1 MGARLAVDG
10 GEPTR
15 RELWPARRLFGP
27 AEREAALAVLDR
39 CVAEGT
45 VYGYGGAEARRYVE
59 GFVAFM
65 GGGFAHPV
73 NSGTTAVYAA
83 LAACE
88 LPPFSEVI
96 VPPITDPGG
105 VMPVALLNLV
115 PVVAD
120 AAPGSFNAGPAQIA
134 AVQSERT
141 SAVIVAHIAGEP
153 VDVEA
158 VRNLVGDG
166 VAIIEDAAQAHGAT
180 CRGKLA
186 GTLGDIAAFSTM
198 SGKHHASGGQGGI
211 IYARDEQRFLRAR
224 RFADR
229 GKPIGLSDP
238 TNVTAG
244 LNCNQDDLSCAIG
257 AVQLARLP
265 EIIAGRRAF
274 AALVRERLSAVNG
287 LDLGREE
294 PDTVPSYWFL
304 RLRLEPARGIDMG
317 RFVKALCAEGV
328 PVGWPY
334 ALLTPEATW
343 FGEQRVFGRPG
354 WPWQAPEY
362 AGDRRPS
369 YSLPNARTARAEHCI
384 LPAHERCG
392 EREAD
397 DLAKAAA
404 KVLAAYS

>member
-1 MGARLAVDG
+1 MAARLAVDG
-10 GEPTR
+10 GEPVR
-15 RELWPARRLFGP
+15 RQPWPPRRLFGP
-27 AEREAALAVLDR
+27 AERAAALAVLDR

-45 VYGYGGAEARRYVE
+45 VYGYGGAESRRYAERFVE
-59 GFVAFM
+59 FM

-73 NSGTTAVYAA
+73 NSGTAAVFAA

-88 LPPFSEVI
+88 LPPFSEVV

-134 AVQSERT
+134 TAVTERT
-141 SAVIVAHIAGEP
+141 SAVVVAHIAGEP

-158 VRNLVGDG
+158 VRDLVGDG
-166 VAIIEDAAQAHGAT
+166 IAVIEDAAQAHGAT
-180 CRGKLA
+180 CRGRLA

-229 GKPIGLSDP
+229 GKPVGLTDS

-257 AVQLARLP
+257 AVQLERLP
-265 EIIAGRRAF
+265 QIGAGRRAF
-274 AALVRERLSAVNG
+274 AALVGERLSAVDG
-287 LDLGREE
+287 LDLGRRE
-294 PDTVPSYWFL
+294 PDTEPSYWFQ
-304 RLRLEPARGIDMG
+304 RLRLDPARGIDLG
-317 RFVKALCAEGV
+317 RFVRALGAEGV

-334 ALLTPEATW
+334 ALLTPETTW
-343 FGEQRVFGRPG
+343 FREQRVFGRPG

-369 YSLPNARTARAEHCI
+369 YALPNARAARAEHCI
-384 LPAHERCG
+384 LHAHERCG

-397 DLAKAAA
+397 DLAAAA
-404 KVLAAYS
+404 SKVLAAYS